1 MDGGIGRGPSACVC
15 TACRGPSSLLPR
27 SRSSQD
33 ASLEGESDRLV
44 GGVRPQGVDLL
55 RSMDGTKFMSM
66 RFRSGDALMAM
77 AGEERQEH
85 LAAGW
90 LDITQSPEG

>member
-1 MDGGIGRGPSACVC
+1 M
-15 TACRGPSSLLPR
+15 
-27 SRSSQD
+27 
-33 ASLEGESDRLV
+33 
-44 GGVRPQGVDLL
+44 